1 MLVSAASKYGAT
13 SEIAEEIG
21 KTLREALRDRDVG
34 VDDVVVEV
42 RPAEEVSS
50 VDDYSAVVPGTAVY
64 AGHWLEGA
72 RDWPSVMQR
81 SSDRTEAN
89 RTEYMREVKSRFGVN
104 RQNFL
109 TG

>member
-1 MLVSAASKYGAT
+1 MKVLVSAASKYGAT

-34 VDDVVVEV
+34 VDDVLVEV

-50 VDDYSAVVPGTAVY
+50 VDDYNAVVLGSAVY

-72 RDWPSVMQR
+72 RGLAKRHAAQ
-81 SSDRTEAN
+81 
-89 RTEYMREVKSRFGVN
+89 
-104 RQNFL
+104 
-109 TG
+109 